1 MPKLVEVFNTLELIN
16 YFKERVVAPMLGEAL
31 FPEKKIQDIEFDM
44 ILGSGGL
51 PVSASVHAFDT
62 KTQLASRTAIE
73 KGIQSLALI
82 KRQIKITEKELI
94 KIQNPRNDAEL
105 AFVLAQLYK
114 DAENMEESIRVRA
127 EAMRM
132 EVISSGKVAIDE
144 NGVAVTIDYLVP
156 AGNKLPF
163 NWSAPTTATP
173 LIDLETIA
181 TAVETECGS
190 RPARAMTSR
199 KIVKAI
205 CACTTIKKAIFG
217 TNSDKLVTLALL
229 NELLSQSELP
239 ILLVNEGKYK
249 IETATGF
256 STVRYFPENIISMFG
271 SSTLGE
277 TIYGL
282 TAEEVK
288 LIGDGNM
295 DTASMV
301 GNVFVGTYTSIDLV
315 AEFTKSA
322 ATVIPSF
329 PHADELGIATIT
341 L

>member
-1 MPKLVEVFNTLELIN
+1 MPKLVEVFNTNELIN
-16 YFKERVVAPMLGEAL
+16 YFKERVVVPMLGEAL
-31 FPEKKIQDIEFDM
+31 FPENKIQDIEFDM

-51 PVSASVHAFDT
+51 PVSALVHAFDT
-62 KTQLASRTAIE
+62 KTQLASREAIQ
-73 KGIQSLALI
+73 KGIQTLALI

-94 KIQNPRNDAEL
+94 KIQNPRGDAEL

-114 DAENMEESIRVRA
+114 DAEKMEESIRVRA

-132 EVISSGKVAIDE
+132 EVISSGKVAINE

-163 NWSAPTTATP
+163 NWSASTTATP
-173 LIDLETIA
+173 LIDLDTIA
-181 TAVETECGS
+181 TAVEIECGS
-190 RPARAMTSR
+190 RPTRAMTSR
-199 KIVKAI
+199 KVMKAI

-217 TNSDKLVTLALL
+217 TNSDKLVTLSLL

-239 ILLVNEGKYK
+239 VLLVNEGKYK

-271 SSTLGE
+271 SDTLGE
-277 TIYGL
+277 TVYGL

-295 DTASMV
+295 ETASMV
-301 GNVFVGTYTSIDLV
+301 GNVFVGTYTSVDPV
-315 AEFTKSA
+315 AEFTKAA